1 MGGGGYGVSNITSM
15 AQFTFGAII
24 IFSVI
29 CFFFHLYLT
38 HKMIFTNFRDG
49 KSNRSAALKRLILP
63 LVIAIVIGI
72 IVPIAV
78 VATSSDLQM
87 DLLNTGVT
95 EFVRFPWNNI
105 IPAQGWLTEVETI
118 QIKAWMVT
126 LLLDAFLGFLFF
138 WVSGGIFFVITKIIR
153 R

>member
-1 MGGGGYGVSNITSM
+1 MGGAGYGVSNITSM
-15 AQFTFGAII
+15 AQFTLGAII
-24 IFSVI
+24 ILSAL
-29 CFFFHLYLT
+29 CFFFHFYLT
-38 HKMIFTNFRDG
+38 YKMIFTDFRDG
-49 KSNRSAALKRLILP
+49 KSNRSAALKRLIIP

-78 VATSSDLQM
+78 VGTSSDLQM

-105 IPAQGWLTEVETI
+105 IPAQGWYTEVETI

-138 WVSGGIFFVITKIIR
+138 WISGGIFFVATKIMR